1 MVDLMNLQ
9 LLRTFYLAAR
19 KGSFAAAAEELLYAP
34 STVTLHIQQLEAA
47 WGVKLFEKHGRGV
60 RITNEG
66 RTILSKVYT
75 ILEQV
80 DTLDRT
86 VKDISEGDAGH
97 IRIGSI
103 EPIGS
108 WKVAPLIAEYVRERP
123 LLQINFETGSGYTIM
138 DRIVAGE
145 LDVGLSYMPSPG
157 TPLHFEALQVE
168 NMSLLMHQAHP
179 LARMPR
185 IQLDDLRRTRLI
197 FTETVAAYRGVI
209 QNNLAAYGSTYPYA
223 NIEITSIRGA
233 IAFVQRNI
241 GVAILPSEAADPL
254 PEQTVL
260 RTVEGHRFERTV
272 GLIFRD
278 YGDLRHRTL
287 DKFIVYLSSKLYNL

>member
-1 MVDLMNLQ
+1 MNLQ
-9 LLRTFYLAAR
+9 LLRTFYLAAK
-19 KGSFAAAAEELLYAP
+19 KGSFAAAADELLYAP

-47 WGVKLFEKHGRGV
+47 WGVELFEKHGRGV

-86 VKDISEGDAGH
+86 VKDMSEGDAGH

-108 WKVAPLIAEYVRERP
+108 WQVAPLIAEYVRERP
-123 LLQINFETGSGYTIM
+123 MLQINFETGSGYTIM
-138 DRIVAGE
+138 DRIRAGE
-145 LDVGLSYMPSPG
+145 LDVGLSYIPSPG
-157 TPLHFEALQVE
+157 TPLHFEPLQVE
-168 NMSLLMHQAHP
+168 NMALLMHKAHP
-179 LARMPR
+179 LAHMPR
-185 IQLDDLRRTRLI
+185 IRLDDLRRTRLI
-197 FTETVAAYRGVI
+197 FTETVEAYRGVI
-209 QNNLAAYGSTYPYA
+209 QNNLIAYGGTHPYA
-223 NIEITSIRGA
+223 NIEITSIRAA

-241 GVAILPSEAADPL
+241 GVAVMPPQAADPL
-254 PEQTVL
+254 PEQTTL

-272 GLIFRD
+272 GLVFRD
-278 YGDLRHRTL
+278 YGDLKQRTL
-287 DKFIVYLSSKLYNL
+287 DKFIVYLSGKLYSM